1 MGYVA
6 TQDFHN
12 SISLLRSFFLS
23 KWYLEVH
30 TQDRLSILAACEDPD
45 TIATFDYQWEKWPL
59 PQTGQMRLEYEL
71 LTHPEFV
78 WVFCVST
85 SYRQEPNPIPGR
97 HETIFP
103 MFEFEAKGDMND
115 LIQLEQELLVYLG
128 FWTIEQ
134 FSMATYWET
143 AELFITKELN
153 TTHEMSLRKNH
164 NKPVHFISYFPEY
177 THPFRNMKRSGD
189 LANKVDIILC
199 WMETIGSAQREVD
212 PIIMRERFYTISNG
226 GYAQKLF
233 DHFGK
238 ERVEKELEEF
248 LAHDFFPRYGGGIGM
263 TRLIRALKNVLIK

>member
-1 MGYVA
+1 M
-6 TQDFHN
+6 
-12 SISLLRSFFLS
+12 
-23 KWYLEVH
+23 EVH

-45 TIATFDYQWEKWPL
+45 TIATFDYQGEKWPL

-78 WVFCVST
+78 GVFCVST

-128 FWTIEQ
+128 FGTIEQ
-134 FSMATYWET
+134 FSMATYGET

-199 WMETIGSAQREVD
+199 GMETIGSAQREVD